1 MPRKAV
7 GISIKIKHLPRQK
20 RQWIQVIIVVSNR
33 EKYPFHFKSFQTHR
47 NNFIRFNIKHYYSTN
62 FLVMKLLQGKKIW
75 VITTLVCLLGYIVS
89 CTKKDQ
95 VIIPTGSTG
104 STSSILT
111 SVKTSI
117 APTIDG
123 VIDPAWNNVPK
134 LEVTATVPNPGNGT
148 FAGYIGLSYNVT
160 MRSMYDANNI
170 YFLVEWDDPDESLL
184 NTPVAYNPTTKLWAR
199 QSSNYTFDNNGNIS
213 SIPFNEDK
221 FGFQW
226 NIDNSIALFAS
237 QSCYATCHL
246 NPASDSI
253 NNHVNPPVLITVPAR
268 AGGNH
273 FTNGPEEKAD
283 LWHIH
288 LMQDQAYGFADDD
301 YIDWANGQL
310 NANGRH
316 SDGALIT
323 SITAGIPTYSAV
335 PGSITNTQTLKI
347 TGTNTSVTVPAWV
360 VEGQSNGY
368 ALLTP
373 SITAGAKVTTL
384 TTVTAEDGTTPA
396 VLVTAVDA
404 NGVLTLSDGKTI
416 DPTSSSDY
424 VTTLDG
430 NGNII
435 GVGPKAIPGLIMEK
449 YQGGRSDI
457 PFKAI
462 YNGKGWVME
471 LKRALTTPD
480 VAIKQDVD
488 FSPLTDVDFGI
499 AVFNKANTAHAVMPG
514 LTLHFKK

>member
-1 MPRKAV
+1 
-7 GISIKIKHLPRQK
+7 
-20 RQWIQVIIVVSNR
+20 
-33 EKYPFHFKSFQTHR
+33 
-47 NNFIRFNIKHYYSTN
+47 
-62 FLVMKLLQGKKIW
+62 MKLLQSKKLW
-75 VITTLVCLLGYIVS
+75 VITTVVCIMGYVVS

-95 VIIPTGSTG
+95 VIIPTGGTG

-111 SVKTSI
+111 SVKTST
-117 APTIDG
+117 APVIDG
-123 VIDPAWNNVPK
+123 QIEALWNNAPK
-134 LEVTATVPNPGNGT
+134 LQVTPTVPNPGNGT
-148 FAGYIGLSYNVT
+148 FEGYIGLSYNVT
-160 MRSMYDANNI
+160 IRSMYDASNI

-199 QSSNYTFDNNGNIS
+199 QSSNYTFDVNGNIT

-221 FGFQW
+221 FAFQW

-246 NPASDSI
+246 NPATDSI
-253 NNHVNPPVLITVPAR
+253 DNHVSPPVLVTVPAK

-301 YIDWANGQL
+301 YIDWAGGQL

-316 SDGALIT
+316 SDGAVIT
-323 SITAGIPTYSAV
+323 STTAAGVPTYSAV
-335 PGSITNTQTLKI
+335 PGSVTNTQTLKI
-347 TGTNTSVTVPAWV
+347 TGTSTSVTVPAWV
-360 VEGQSNGY
+360 VEGQANGY
-368 ALLTP
+368 ALLTTN
-373 SITAGAKVTTL
+373 ITAGVKVTAL
-384 TTVTAEDGTTPA
+384 TGVTAEDGSTPA

-404 NGVLTLSDGKTI
+404 NGVLTLSDGSTI
-416 DPTSSSDY
+416 DPTTSSDY
-424 VTTLDG
+424 TTTLDG
-430 NGNII
+430 SGNII
-435 GVGPKAIPGLIMEK
+435 GVGPKAIPGLIMQK

-462 YNGKGWVME
+462 YNGKGWVLE
-471 LKRALTTPD
+471 LKRALTTAD

-488 FSPLTDVDFGI
+488 FSPLSDVNFGI
-499 AVFNKANTAHAVMPG
+499 AVFNKANTAHAIMPG
-514 LTLHFKK
+514 LTLHFQK